1 MNAMLACVDGAY
13 LANSLRMVR
22 SQDPRAFL
30 IVEGETD
37 EIFFER
43 FIDPLRCK
51 IEVAKGRE
59 NAIDVFDE
67 LQRTRFAGVLVVVD
81 ADFNVLDGRLPLPL
95 GLLFTDTHDLETML
109 LASRAFDKLLR
120 SVGKKDKLKAFEA
133 KHGKVRETLLASAA
147 PIGRF
152 LWLSLSEKL
161 NLRFEDLKFGK
172 FVDDKTLHV
181 DESSMIRAVLN
192 HSSKHALDVGTIA
205 AKLATL
211 NVALHD
217 PWHVC
222 SGHHLT
228 ELLAIA
234 FRKAIGS
241 HDAGEMGVEQVE
253 RMLALA
259 YEAADFPSTELYAA
273 IRTWERLS
281 PPFLVLA

>member
-1 MNAMLACVDGAY
+1 MNAMLACLDGAY

-30 IVEGETD
+30 IVEGVTD

-43 FIDPLRCK
+43 FIDPAWCK
-51 IEVAKGRE
+51 IEIAKGRE
-59 NAIDVFDE
+59 NALDAFDE
-67 LQRTRFAGVLVVVD
+67 LQRTRFAGALVMVD
-81 ADFNVLDGRLPLPL
+81 SDFNVLEGRLPLPL

-109 LASRAFDKLLR
+109 ISSRAFDKLLR
-120 SVGKKDKLKAFEA
+120 SVSKKEKLQAFEA
-133 KHGKVRETLLASAA
+133 KHGKIRETLLASAA
-147 PIGRF
+147 PIGRL

-161 NLRFEDLKFGK
+161 DLRFEDLKFGK

-181 DESSMIRAVLN
+181 DESSMIKAVLN
-192 HSSKHALDVGTIA
+192 HSSKHALDAGTIA
-205 AKLATL
+205 AKLATMSA
-211 NVALHD
+211 ALQD

-234 FRKAIGS
+234 LRKAIGS

-253 RMLALA
+253 KMLALA
-259 YEAADFPSTELYAA
+259 YEAADFPSTELHAA

>member
-1 MNAMLACVDGAY
+1 MGSTSRTASAWSAC
-13 LANSLRMVR
+13 
-22 SQDPRAFL
+22 QEPRAFL

-51 IEVAKGRE
+51 IEVAKGRK
-59 NAIDVFDE
+59 NAIDAFDE
-67 LQRTRFAGVLVVVD
+67 LQRTRFAGALVVVD

-120 SVGKKDKLKAFEA
+120 SEGKKDKLKAFEA
-133 KHGKVRETLLASAA
+133 KHGKIREKLLASAA
-147 PIGRF
+147 PIGRL
-152 LWLSLSEKL
+152 LWLSLFEKL

-181 DESSMIRAVLN
+181 DESSMIKAVLN

-211 NVALHD
+211 NVALRD

-228 ELLAIA
+228 ELLSIA
-234 FRKAIGS
+234 LRKAIGS